1 MERATRFGTCTVKPD
16 DCAGIIVSCSCS
28 LPNDAARGRHD
39 PRRDPLAR
47 DPSFVLFFEE
57 RKEEKERRNKKK
69 RIRDKKAAYIKPWP
83 GEVSNF

>member
-1 MERATRFGTCTVKPD
+1 M
-16 DCAGIIVSCSCS
+16 
-28 LPNDAARGRHD
+28 
-39 PRRDPLAR
+39 AR

-57 RKEEKERRNKKK
+57 RKERRNKKK